1 MAYAL
6 TIDVIERTIGPE
18 GEDVIRMSLT
28 FWGDSEAE
36 CEQTWGKLK
45 HMFEFFAA
53 AEREG
58 RTVEEMEEID
68 DDERPCPECDR

>member
-1 MAYAL
+1 MAYEL
-6 TIDVIERTIGPE
+6 TVDLIEHQA
-18 GEDVIRMSLT
+18 GEEVIRMSLI

-36 CEQTWGKLK
+36 CAQTWAELK
-45 HMFEFFAA
+45 NKFEFFAA

-58 RTVEEMEEID
+58 RTVEELAEID

>member
-6 TIDVIERTIGPE
+6 TIDLIEHHA
-18 GEDVIRMSLT
+18 GEEVIRMSLT

-36 CEQTWGKLK
+36 CAQTWAELK
-45 HMFEFFAA
+45 NKFEFFAA

-58 RTVEEMEEID
+58 RTIEELEEID